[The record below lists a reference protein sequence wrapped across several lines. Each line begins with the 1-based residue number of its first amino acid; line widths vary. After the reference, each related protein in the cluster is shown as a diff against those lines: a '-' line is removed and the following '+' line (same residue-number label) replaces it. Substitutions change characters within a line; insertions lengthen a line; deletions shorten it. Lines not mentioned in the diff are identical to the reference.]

1 MKTYKVPV
9 EWAVYDFVEVEA
21 ESFEDAIQYVIDN
34 RDEIPLGTEPEYI
47 DGTYKINSE
56 DETSLTEYD
65 DGYAKELADMLR
77 TYGYGD

>member
-47 DGTYKINSE
+47 DETYKINS
-56 DETSLTEYD
+56 
-65 DGYAKELADMLR
+65 
-77 TYGYGD
+77 